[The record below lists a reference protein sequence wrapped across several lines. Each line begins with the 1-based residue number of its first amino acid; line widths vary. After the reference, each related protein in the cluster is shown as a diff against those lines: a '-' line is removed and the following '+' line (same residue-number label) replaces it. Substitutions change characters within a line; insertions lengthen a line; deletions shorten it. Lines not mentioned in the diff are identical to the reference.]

1 MLGLSF
7 IMACNSLLTA
17 IRVIR
22 QQKQIYIKNKFLK
35 NKQIKLPTK
44 PVPMEAK
51 TPLPKIEKH
60 DLTIGAFRQRKRL
73 GMNET
78 CMTIKLLFGH

>member
-1 MLGLSF
+1 MSVTMTSNL
-7 IMACNSLLTA
+7 LLTA
-17 IRVIR
+17 IIIIK
-22 QQKQIYIKNKFLK
+22 QETQIYIKNKFLK

-60 DLTIGAFRQRKRL
+60 DLTIGAIRQGKRL
-73 GMNET
+73 RMNET
-78 CMTIKLLFGH
+78 CMTVKLLFWH